1 MITAIEIDRDTGEIV
16 NVERAEVREKEF
28 RRIIN
33 ALMVKAEDRE
43 ETA

>member
-1 MITAIEIDRDTGEIV
+1 MITAIEIDRETGEIV
-16 NVERAEVREKEF
+16 NVERAEVRETEF

-33 ALMVKAEDRE
+33 ALMVKAGDRE

>member
-16 NVERAEVREKEF
+16 NVERAEVRETEF